1 MKYFIYFD
9 RLQGNM
15 KPLLQLYP
23 QHAIYRLHDG
33 HEHQVHSA
41 VEILNLELNTNVN
54 YYKHSYDVQR

>member
-1 MKYFIYFD
+1 
-9 RLQGNM
+9 M